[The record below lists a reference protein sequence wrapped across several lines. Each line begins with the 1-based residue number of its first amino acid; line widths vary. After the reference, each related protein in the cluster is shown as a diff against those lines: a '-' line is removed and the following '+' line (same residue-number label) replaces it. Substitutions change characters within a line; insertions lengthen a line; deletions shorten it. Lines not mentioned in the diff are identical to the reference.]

1 MGYLNNIMTTRQQQQ
16 QQHGADESAGVQETI
31 YSSDGLPSIVLPLAP
46 PPLPPIGGGDQDDT
60 NNINDNNYDGGQ
72 DAIIETQSADP
83 RAAFN
88 VFHDNNIDLS
98 TGPNSLYHRSR
109 PTINDVP
116 SPTMTSAVVWEDPRR
131 RLFRLRAEIESL
143 ERAFATEK
151 EEENAID
158 KSNSTDEA
166 AAVTA
171 SELKSRIDA
180 LLPGEDFV
188 SMLRGRQE
196 ALSSVIAR
204 DMDRLAAGN
213 HDNVGVEGVE
223 DTGSTQGG
231 GDNDIEVGKIVYEL
245 YRECGASSK
254 TNKGATPTS
263 SSNTPQEMAL
273 EERLRKLELAV
284 GSSFP
289 SSSMTGSSSS
299 SSSNNSVNKSILQR
313 VEEAEQLVRE
323 VDSTAI
329 DKLAARAKVVRADL
343 EAAARAKSKLATSSR
358 SVGGGS
364 KEQQQQQK
372 EDFKTIAELHTKMH
386 ELDGISSHL
395 PALTSRLLELST
407 LHANAAD
414 FASRLEA
421 AESALGR
428 SESTLSSVERALTTM
443 EGKWDENMKV
453 VEKNVVKLDRLLSTK
468 VDMNE

>member
-1 MGYLNNIMTTRQQQQ
+1 MTMRQQQQ

-46 PPLPPIGGGDQDDT
+46 PPLPPIGVGDQDDDT
-60 NNINDNNYDGGQ
+60 KNINDGSNYDDVGR
-72 DAIIETQSADP
+72 DAMIIETHSADP

-88 VFHDNNIDLS
+88 VFRDNDVDLS
-98 TGPNSLYHRSR
+98 TGPNSPYHRSPR

-116 SPTMTSAVVWEDPRR
+116 SSTMTCAVWEDPRR

-143 ERAFATEK
+143 EHAFATEK
-151 EEENAID
+151 KEEVNAID
-158 KSNSTDEA
+158 KSNSADEA

-231 GDNDIEVGKIVYEL
+231 GDNNDGVGKIVYEL
-245 YRECGASSK
+245 YRECGGSSK

-263 SSNTPQEMAL
+263 SSNAPQEIAL

-299 SSSNNSVNKSILQR
+299 SSSSNNNVNKSILQR

-421 AESALGR
+421 AESALRR

>member
-1 MGYLNNIMTTRQQQQ
+1 MTRQQQQQ

-60 NNINDNNYDGGQ
+60 NINDGNYDGQ

-83 RAAFN
+83 RAAFS
-88 VFHDNNIDLS
+88 VFYDNNIDLS

-116 SPTMTSAVVWEDPRR
+116 SPMTSAVVWEDPRR

-151 EEENAID
+151 EENAID
-158 KSNSTDEA
+158 KRNSTDEA

-188 SMLRGRQE
+188 SMIRGRQE

-213 HDNVGVEGVE
+213 HDYVGVEGVE

-231 GDNDIEVGKIVYEL
+231 GDNDGVGKIVYEL
-245 YRECGASSK
+245 YRECGGSSK
-254 TNKGATPTS
+254 TNIGATPTS

-284 GSSFP
+284 GSYFP

-299 SSSNNSVNKSILQR
+299 NNNNVNKSILQR

-443 EGKWDENMKV
+443 EGKWDENIKV